1 MRRLVKTQSPAPN
14 YSERM
19 LQVNSIAFAC
29 KKLLCRQNDLLIV
42 FNDTGV
48 FPGDTSYYTTTKYEI
63 QPFYSGLNFF

>member
-1 MRRLVKTQSPAPN
+1 
-14 YSERM
+14 M
-19 LQVNSIAFAC
+19 LQVNSIAFAY